1 MMPMDKMHGDVEGPQ
16 DPGGPKDA
24 EQGPGEGQDPMKALG
39 AGIMAMVDGLSKASP
54 EVAKAAQGVMA
65 AYQNL
70 MQVLGGGG
78 GPQGPAPAPGAQ
90 MSGGNPNAV
99 PVR

>member
-1 MMPMDKMHGDVEGPQ
+1 MMPMDESPQAEGQ
-16 DPGGPKDA
+16 VKDA
-24 EQGPGEGQDPMKALG
+24 EQGPGEDPNAQDDPMKALG

-54 EVAKAAQGVMA
+54 EVAKAAQAVGA
-65 AYQNL
+65 AYQQL
-70 MQVLGGGG
+70 MQVLGGA